1 MDEAAAMRLHRFCFE
16 LDEDLLMRLNA
27 LRHLAMLAFSLLAVA
42 AHAGEIIDVTGRK
55 IELDLPAKRVIVGE
69 ARQVHVIAAL
79 KGDQTFDTIV
89 GWRDDLL
96 KKDPDSYAAYVER
109 FPEIEKLPR
118 FGYVPQGDFSLESAI
133 TLSPDVITLN
143 LEAEKSAKESGFEE
157 KAEAAG
163 IKVVYLDFRIDPEK
177 NSEASV
183 EILGKLFGAEERAK
197 DFIAYR
203 RAEIA
208 RVTDRLASV
217 RDLKRPNVFIERSP
231 GISGENNCCR
241 TFGPANFGA
250 MVDLAGGR
258 NIADG
263 IIETTFG
270 DLNPEQLVVADPEHV
285 IVTGS
290 NWAAESDINQFVP
303 VGRGADMALSRER
316 LANLM
321 KRTPFPELTAV
332 KQGNVHAV
340 WHQFYGA
347 PYEFFPIQQFA
358 KWFHPD
364 LFADLDPEKNFEE
377 FHRKFL
383 PVTYKPGYFASLEK
397 GLNQ

>member
-1 MDEAAAMRLHRFCFE
+1 
-16 LDEDLLMRLNA
+16 MRLNA
-27 LRHLAMLAFSLLAVA
+27 LRHLAVLAFSLLAMT
-42 AHAGEIIDVTGRK
+42 AHAGEITDVAGRK
-55 IELDLPAKRVIVGE
+55 VELDLPAKRIIVGE

-79 KGDQTFDTIV
+79 KGDKTFDTIV

-109 FPEIEKLPR
+109 FPQIEKLPR
-118 FGYVPQGDFSLESAI
+118 FGYVPQGDFSLETAI

-143 LEAEKSAKESGFEE
+143 LEAEKSAKESGFED
-157 KAEAAG
+157 KAAAAG
-163 IKVVYLDFRIDPEK
+163 IKVIYLDFRIDPEK

-197 DFIAYR
+197 EFIAYR

-217 RDLKRPNVFIERSP
+217 KDLKRPNVFIERAP

-241 TFGPANFGA
+241 TFGPVNFGA
-250 MVDLAGGR
+250 MVDLAGGQ

-263 IIETTFG
+263 IIKTTFG
-270 DLNPEQLVVADPEHV
+270 DLNPEQLVIADPDQV

-303 VGRGADMALSRER
+303 VGRGADMVLSRER

-321 KRTPFPELTAV
+321 KRTPFPELKAV
-332 KQGNVHAV
+332 KEGNVHAV

-364 LFADLDPEKNFEE
+364 LFADLDPERNFEE

-383 PVTYKPGYFASLEK
+383 PITYKPGYFASLDK

>member
-1 MDEAAAMRLHRFCFE
+1 
-16 LDEDLLMRLNA
+16 MRLNA
-27 LRHLAMLAFSLLAVA
+27 LRHLAVLAFSLLAVT
-42 AHAGEIIDVTGRK
+42 AHAGEITDVAGRK
-55 IELDLPAKRVIVGE
+55 VELDLPAKRIIVGE

-79 KGDQTFDTIV
+79 KGDHTFDTIV

-118 FGYVPQGDFSLESAI
+118 FGYVPQGDFSLETAI

-143 LEAEKSAKESGFEE
+143 LEAEKSAKESGFED
-157 KAEAAG
+157 KAAAAG
-163 IKVVYLDFRIDPEK
+163 IKVIYLDFRLNPEK
-177 NSEASV
+177 NSEASI
-183 EILGKLFGAEERAK
+183 EILGKLFGAERRAK
-197 DFIAYR
+197 EFIAYR

-208 RVTDRLASV
+208 RVTDRLAGV
-217 RDLKRPNVFIERSP
+217 KDLKRPKVFIERAP
-231 GISGENNCCR
+231 GISGEDNCCR
-241 TFGPANFGA
+241 TFGPVNFGA
-250 MVDLAGGR
+250 MVDLAGGH

-263 IIETTFG
+263 IIKTTFG
-270 DLNPEQLVVADPEHV
+270 DLNPEQLVIADPDHV

-321 KRTPFPELTAV
+321 KRTPFPELNAV

-358 KWFHPD
+358 KWFHAD

-383 PVTYKPGYFASLEK
+383 PITYKPGYFASLEK

>member
-1 MDEAAAMRLHRFCFE
+1 
-16 LDEDLLMRLNA
+16 MRLNA
-27 LRHLAMLAFSLLAVA
+27 LRHLAVLAFSLLAMT
-42 AHAGEIIDVTGRK
+42 AHAGEITDVAGRK
-55 IELDLPAKRVIVGE
+55 VELDLPAKRIIVGE

-79 KGDQTFDTIV
+79 KGDKTFDTIV

-109 FPEIEKLPR
+109 FPQIEKLPR
-118 FGYVPQGDFSLESAI
+118 FGYVPQGDFSLETAI
-133 TLSPDVITLN
+133 TLSPDVISLN
-143 LEAEKSAKESGFEE
+143 LEAEKSAKESGFED
-157 KAEAAG
+157 KAAAAG
-163 IKVVYLDFRIDPEK
+163 IKVIYLDFRIDPEK

-197 DFIAYR
+197 EFIAYR

-217 RDLKRPNVFIERSP
+217 KDLKRPNVFIERAP

-241 TFGPANFGA
+241 TFGPVNFGA
-250 MVDLAGGR
+250 MVDLAGGQ

-263 IIETTFG
+263 IIKTTFG
-270 DLNPEQLVVADPEHV
+270 DLNPEQLVIADPDQV

-303 VGRGADMALSRER
+303 VGRGADMVLSRER

-321 KRTPFPELTAV
+321 KRTPFPELKAV
-332 KQGNVHAV
+332 KEGNVHAV

-364 LFADLDPEKNFEE
+364 LFADLDPERNFEE

-383 PVTYKPGYFASLEK
+383 PITYKPGYFASLDK

>member
-1 MDEAAAMRLHRFCFE
+1 
-16 LDEDLLMRLNA
+16 MRLNA
-27 LRHLAMLAFSLLAVA
+27 LRHLAMLVFSLLAVPALA
-42 AHAGEIIDVTGRK
+42 AEITDVTGRK
-55 IELDLPAKRVIVGE
+55 IELDLPAKRVLVGE
-69 ARQVHVIAAL
+69 ARQIHVIAAL
-79 KGDQTFDTIV
+79 RGDQTFDNIV

-96 KKDPDSYAAYVER
+96 KKDPDSYTAYVKR
-109 FPEIEKLPR
+109 FPQIEKLPR
-118 FGYVPQGDFSLESAI
+118 FGYLPQGDFSLETAI

-143 LEAEKSAKESGFEE
+143 LETEKTAKESGFEE
-157 KAEAAG
+157 KAAAAG
-163 IKVVYLDFRIDPEK
+163 IKIVYLDFRIDPDK
-177 NSEASV
+177 NSEASI
-183 EILGKLFGAEERAK
+183 EILGKLFGAEGRARE
-197 DFIAYR
+197 FIAYR

-208 RVTDRLASV
+208 RVTDRITGV
-217 RDLKRPNVFIERSP
+217 KDLKRPNVFIERSP

-250 MVDLAGGR
+250 MVDLAGGH

-263 IIETTFG
+263 IIKTTFG
-270 DLNPEQLVVADPEHV
+270 DLNPEQLVVADPDHV

-303 VGRGADMALSRER
+303 LGLGADMALSRER
-316 LANLM
+316 LAGLM
-321 KRTPFPELTAV
+321 TRTPFPELKAV

-347 PYEFFPIQQFA
+347 PYEFLPIQQFA

-377 FHRKFL
+377 FYRKFL
-383 PVTYKPGYFASLEK
+383 PVTYRPGYFASLEK
-397 GLNQ
+397 GSSQ

>member
-1 MDEAAAMRLHRFCFE
+1 
-16 LDEDLLMRLNA
+16 MRLNA
-27 LRHLAMLAFSLLAVA
+27 LRHLTVLAFSLLAMPVLA
-42 AHAGEIIDVTGRK
+42 AEITDVTGRK
-55 IELDLPAKRVIVGE
+55 VELDLPAKSVIVGE

-79 KGDQTFDTIV
+79 RGDQTFDTIV

-109 FPEIEKLPR
+109 FPQIEKLPR
-118 FGYVPQGDFSLESAI
+118 FGYVPQGDFSLETAI

-157 KAEAAG
+157 KAAAAG
-163 IKVVYLDFRIDPEK
+163 IKIIYLDFRIDPEK

-183 EILGKLFGAEERAK
+183 EILGKLFGAEERAQE
-197 DFIAYR
+197 FIAYR

-217 RDLKRPNVFIERSP
+217 KDLKRPNVFIERAP

-241 TFGPANFGA
+241 TFGPVNFGA
-250 MVDLAGGR
+250 MVDLAGGH

-263 IIETTFG
+263 IIKTTFG
-270 DLNPEQLVVADPEHV
+270 DLNPEQLVVADPDHV

-321 KRTPFPELTAV
+321 KRTPFPELKAV

>member
-1 MDEAAAMRLHRFCFE
+1 
-16 LDEDLLMRLNA
+16 MRLNA
-27 LRHLAMLAFSLLAVA
+27 LRHLAVLAFSLLAMTA
-42 AHAGEIIDVTGRK
+42 YAGEITDVTGRK
-55 IELDLPAKRVIVGE
+55 VELDLPAKRVIVGE
-69 ARQVHVIAAL
+69 ARQIHVIATL
-79 KGDQTFDTIV
+79 KGDKTFENIV

-96 KKDPDSYAAYVER
+96 KKDPDSYTAYVER
-109 FPEIEKLPR
+109 FPQIEKLPR
-118 FGYVPQGDFSLESAI
+118 FGYLPQGDFSLETAI

-143 LEAEKSAKESGFEE
+143 LETEKTAKESGFEE
-157 KAEAAG
+157 KAAAAG
-163 IKVVYLDFRIDPEK
+163 IKIVYLDFRIDPDR
-177 NSEASV
+177 NSEASI
-183 EILGKLFGAEERAK
+183 EILGKLFGADERAK
-197 DFIAYR
+197 EFTAYR

-208 RVTDRLASV
+208 RVTDRLASAK
-217 RDLKRPNVFIERSP
+217 DLKRPNIFIERSP

-250 MVDLAGGR
+250 MVDLAGGH

-263 IIETTFG
+263 IIKTTFG
-270 DLNPEQLVVADPEHV
+270 DLNPEQLVVADPDHV

-303 VGRGADMALSRER
+303 LGLGADVALSRER

-321 KRTPFPELTAV
+321 TRTPFPELKAV

-347 PYEFFPIQQFA
+347 PYEFLPIQQFA

-364 LFADLDPEKNFEE
+364 LFADLDPEKNAEE
-377 FHRKFL
+377 FYRKFL

>member
-1 MDEAAAMRLHRFCFE
+1 
-16 LDEDLLMRLNA
+16 MRLNA
-27 LRHLAMLAFSLLAVA
+27 LRHLAVLALSFLALPA
-42 AHAGEIIDVTGRK
+42 YAGEITDVTGRK
-55 IELDLPAKRVIVGE
+55 VELDLPVKRVIVGE
-69 ARQVHVIAAL
+69 ARQIHVIAAL

-109 FPEIEKLPR
+109 FPQIEKLPR
-118 FGYVPQGDFSLESAI
+118 FGYVPQGDFSLETAI

-157 KAEAAG
+157 KAAAAG
-163 IKVVYLDFRIDPEK
+163 IKIVYLDFRIDPEK
-177 NSEASV
+177 NSEASI
-183 EILGKLFGAEERAK
+183 EILGKMFGAQERAK
-197 DFIAYR
+197 EFIAYR

-217 RDLKRPNVFIERSP
+217 KDLKRPGVFIERAP
-231 GISGENNCCR
+231 GISGEDNCCR
-241 TFGPANFGA
+241 TFGPVNFGA
-250 MVDLAGGR
+250 MVDLAGGD

-263 IIETTFG
+263 IIKTTFG
-270 DLNPEQLVVADPEHV
+270 DLNPEQLVVADPDHV
-285 IVTGS
+285 IVIGS

-303 VGRGADMALSRER
+303 VGRGADMAISRKR

-321 KRTPFPELTAV
+321 KRTPFPELKAV

-358 KWFHPD
+358 KWFHPE
-364 LFADLDPEKNFEE
+364 LFADLNPEKNFEE

-397 GLNQ
+397 GSNE

>member
-1 MDEAAAMRLHRFCFE
+1 
-16 LDEDLLMRLNA
+16 MRLNA

-96 KKDPDSYAAYVER
+96 KKDPDSYDAYVER

-183 EILGKLFGAEERAK
+183 EILGKLFGAEERAEE
-197 DFIAYR
+197 FIAYR

-217 RDLKRPNVFIERSP
+217 KDLKRPNVFIERSP

-263 IIETTFG
+263 IIKTTFG

-347 PYEFFPIQQFA
+347 PYEFSRSSNSPSGFTRTSSPISIRKRISRSFTGNSFPSRTSPAISPRS
-358 KWFHPD
+358 K
-364 LFADLDPEKNFEE
+364 K
-377 FHRKFL
+377 
-383 PVTYKPGYFASLEK
+383 V
-397 GLNQ
+397 

>member
-1 MDEAAAMRLHRFCFE
+1 
-16 LDEDLLMRLNA
+16 MRLNA
-27 LRHLAMLAFSLLAVA
+27 LRHLAVLAFSLLAMTA
-42 AHAGEIIDVTGRK
+42 YAGEITDVTGRK
-55 IELDLPAKRVIVGE
+55 VELDLPAKRVIVGE
-69 ARQVHVIAAL
+69 ARQIHVIATL
-79 KGDQTFDTIV
+79 KGDKTFENIV

-96 KKDPDSYAAYVER
+96 KKDPDSYTAYVER
-109 FPEIEKLPR
+109 FTQIEKLPR
-118 FGYVPQGDFSLESAI
+118 FGYLPQGDFSLETAI

-143 LEAEKSAKESGFEE
+143 LETEKTAKESGFEE
-157 KAEAAG
+157 KAAAAG
-163 IKVVYLDFRIDPEK
+163 IKIVYLDFRIDPDR
-177 NSEASV
+177 NSEASI
-183 EILGKLFGAEERAK
+183 EILGKLFGADERAK
-197 DFIAYR
+197 EFTAYR

-208 RVTDRLASV
+208 RVTDRLASAK
-217 RDLKRPNVFIERSP
+217 DLKRPNIFIERSP

-250 MVDLAGGR
+250 MVDLAGGH

-263 IIETTFG
+263 IIKTTFG
-270 DLNPEQLVVADPEHV
+270 DLNPEQLVVADPDHV

-303 VGRGADMALSRER
+303 LGLGADVALSRER

-321 KRTPFPELTAV
+321 TRTPFPELKAV

-347 PYEFFPIQQFA
+347 PYEFLPIQQFA

-364 LFADLDPEKNFEE
+364 LFADLDPEKNAEE
-377 FHRKFL
+377 FYRKFL

>member
-1 MDEAAAMRLHRFCFE
+1 
-16 LDEDLLMRLNA
+16 MRLNA
-27 LRHLAMLAFSLLAVA
+27 LRHLAVLAFSLLAMT
-42 AHAGEIIDVTGRK
+42 AHAGEITDVAGRK
-55 IELDLPAKRVIVGE
+55 VELDLPAKRIIVGE

-79 KGDQTFDTIV
+79 KGDKTFDTIV

-109 FPEIEKLPR
+109 FPQIEKLPR
-118 FGYVPQGDFSLESAI
+118 FGYVPQGDFSLETAI

-143 LEAEKSAKESGFEE
+143 LEAEKSAKESGFED
-157 KAEAAG
+157 KAAAAG
-163 IKVVYLDFRIDPEK
+163 IKVIYLDFRIDPEK

-197 DFIAYR
+197 EFIAYR

-217 RDLKRPNVFIERSP
+217 KDLKRPNVFIERAP

-241 TFGPANFGA
+241 TFGPVNFGA
-250 MVDLAGGR
+250 MVDLAGGH

-263 IIETTFG
+263 IIKTTFG
-270 DLNPEQLVVADPEHV
+270 DLNPEQLVIADPDQV

-303 VGRGADMALSRER
+303 VGRGADMVLSRER

-321 KRTPFPELTAV
+321 KRTPFPELKAV
-332 KQGNVHAV
+332 KEGNVHAV

-364 LFADLDPEKNFEE
+364 LFADLDPERNFEE

-383 PVTYKPGYFASLEK
+383 PITYKPGYFASLDK

>member
-1 MDEAAAMRLHRFCFE
+1 
-16 LDEDLLMRLNA
+16 MRLNA
-27 LRHLAMLAFSLLAVA
+27 LRHLAVLALSLLALPA
-42 AHAGEIIDVTGRK
+42 YAGEITDVTGRK
-55 IELDLPAKRVIVGE
+55 VELDLPVKRVIVGE
-69 ARQVHVIAAL
+69 ARQIHVIAAL

-96 KKDPDSYAAYVER
+96 KKDPDSYDAYVEG
-109 FPEIEKLPR
+109 FPQIEKLPR
-118 FGYVPQGDFSLESAI
+118 FGYVPQGDFSLETAI

-157 KAEAAG
+157 KAAAAG
-163 IKVVYLDFRIDPEK
+163 IKIVYLDFRIDPEK
-177 NSEASV
+177 NSEASI
-183 EILGKLFGAEERAK
+183 EILGKMFGAQERAK
-197 DFIAYR
+197 EFIAYR

-217 RDLKRPNVFIERSP
+217 KDLKRPGVFIERAP
-231 GISGENNCCR
+231 GISGEDNCCR
-241 TFGPANFGA
+241 TFGPVNFGA
-250 MVDLAGGR
+250 MVDLAGGH

-263 IIETTFG
+263 IIKTTFG
-270 DLNPEQLVVADPEHV
+270 DLNPEQLVVADPDHV

-303 VGRGADMALSRER
+303 VGRGADMALSRKR
-316 LANLM
+316 LTNLM
-321 KRTPFPELTAV
+321 KRTPFPELKAV

-358 KWFHPD
+358 KWFHPE

-397 GLNQ
+397 GSNE

>member
-42 AHAGEIIDVTGRK
+42 AHAGEITDVTGRK

-79 KGDQTFDTIV
+79 KGDRTFDTIV

-263 IIETTFG
+263 IIKTTFG

>member
-1 MDEAAAMRLHRFCFE
+1 
-16 LDEDLLMRLNA
+16 MRLNA

-263 IIETTFG
+263 IIKTTFG
-270 DLNPEQLVVADPEHV
+270 DLNPEQLVVADPKHV

-303 VGRGADMALSRER
+303 VGRGSDMALSRER

>member
-1 MDEAAAMRLHRFCFE
+1 MDEAAAMRLHHFLLEPRG
-16 LDEDLLMRLNA
+16 LLMRFNA
-27 LRHLAMLAFSLLAVA
+27 LRHLAMLVFSLLAVPALA
-42 AHAGEIIDVTGRK
+42 AEITDVTGRK
-55 IELDLPAKRVIVGE
+55 IELDLPAKRVLVGE
-69 ARQVHVIAAL
+69 ARQIHVIAAL
-79 KGDQTFDTIV
+79 KGDQTFDNIV

-96 KKDPDSYAAYVER
+96 KKDPDSYTAYVKR
-109 FPEIEKLPR
+109 FPQIEKLPR
-118 FGYVPQGDFSLESAI
+118 FGYLPQGDFSLETAI

-143 LEAEKSAKESGFEE
+143 LETEKTAKESGFEE
-157 KAEAAG
+157 KAAAAG
-163 IKVVYLDFRIDPEK
+163 IKIVYLDFRIDPDK
-177 NSEASV
+177 NSEASI
-183 EILGKLFGAEERAK
+183 EILGKLFGAEERARE
-197 DFIAYR
+197 FIAYR

-208 RVTDRLASV
+208 RVTDRITGV
-217 RDLKRPNVFIERSP
+217 KDLKRPNVFIERSP

-250 MVDLAGGR
+250 MVDLAGGH

-263 IIETTFG
+263 IIKTTFG
-270 DLNPEQLVVADPEHV
+270 DLNPEQLVVADPDHV

-303 VGRGADMALSRER
+303 LGLGADMALSRER
-316 LANLM
+316 LAGLM
-321 KRTPFPELTAV
+321 TRTPFPELKAV

-347 PYEFFPIQQFA
+347 PYEFLPIQQFA

-377 FHRKFL
+377 FYRKFL
-383 PVTYKPGYFASLEK
+383 PVTYRPGYFASLEK
-397 GLNQ
+397 GSNQ